1 MELDLDPD
9 RRDDPD
15 GLDPPDRDGSSLRI
29 GLLTYSSSSDDT
41 SLLRFFLLFFLSSY
55 HGAWCIISFKGGEY
69 HQLQR
74 GGVSSASKGGVT
86 ALHT

>member
-1 MELDLDPD
+1 
-9 RRDDPD
+9 
-15 GLDPPDRDGSSLRI
+15 
-29 GLLTYSSSSDDT
+29 
-41 SLLRFFLLFFLSSY
+41 LRFFLLFFLSSY